1 MQPDNRD
8 EKAGQATTDFL
19 LSYGLA
25 ILIVVLV
32 AALLFALG
40 IFDASNF
47 VGTKS
52 AGFAGVAVKGWSM
65 DSSGLFT
72 LQLTNHVGQMIN
84 ITGVSIAVDAA
95 NASVNSSIGTL
106 PVSADTGVLSTN
118 ASAFGARTPG
128 SGYIASVIINY
139 IDMSTGFASTAKG
152 TLTGRVASGPVS
164 DCPQPAA
171 SPPAGAYT
179 SAQSVALS
187 SGACSTIYYTL
198 DGSVPTNAS
207 PVYSGPISVPQD
219 ANMTIKAFSAQAG
232 YSGSA
237 IFSGAYTTTHVLAA
251 PVASP
256 PAGAYNSTKNVTLT
270 AENGSTIYYTIDGS
284 TPTQGSAVYASPINV
299 PAGANT
305 TIKAYSVKTGY
316 ASSPIFSGTYIIASQ
331 PSPAPNGSVVL
342 DMEFDADVG
351 AIAVDSSIYGNNGTI
366 VNASHVIGISGQA
379 LKFKG
384 TGYVVV
390 PTSASLNVGNN
401 MSVEAWIRWD
411 TDPALW
417 ASQGKG
423 WANIASKGDDN
434 QWRLQHT
441 SSNGQFEFAAS
452 SSAWVQSTTSPQQGE
467 WYHVVGV
474 ANSTHISIYVNGNR
488 EATLPYNGQILS
500 STWNL
505 NIGRRG
511 AVSNDRQFNGTIDS
525 VRLYNRT
532 LTASEIESNYN
543 SGEPPG

>member
-1 MQPDNRD
+1 MQTNNRD

-25 ILIVVLV
+25 ILVVVLV

-40 IFDASNF
+40 VFDASNF

-95 NASVNSSIGTL
+95 NTSVNSTVGTL
-106 PVSADTGVLSTN
+106 PISADTGVLSTN

-128 SGYIASVIINY
+128 SGYIASVMINY

-152 TLTGRVASGPVS
+152 TLTGRVASGPALI
-164 DCPQPAA
+164 CPQPSA
-171 SPPAGAYT
+171 SPAPGAYT

-187 SGACSTIYYTL
+187 AGACSTIRYTV
-198 DGSVPTNAS
+198 DGSVPTNSSA
-207 PVYSGPISVPQD
+207 VYSGAISAPID
-219 ANMTIKAFSAQAG
+219 ANTTIKAFSSGSG
-232 YSGSA
+232 YSSSA
-237 IFSGAYTTTHVLAA
+237 IFSGTYAITHILSTPA
-251 PVASP
+251 ASP
-256 PAGAYNSTKNVTLT
+256 PAGSYNSTKNVTLT

-284 TPTQGSAVYASPINV
+284 TPTQGSAVYASPISV

-316 ASSPIFSGTYIIASQ
+316 GDSPIFSGTYIIASL
-331 PSPAPNGSVVL
+331 PSPAPNSTLVL
-342 DMEFDADVG
+342 QMDFDHDVG
-351 AIAVDSSIYGNNGTI
+351 AIAVDSSVYGNNGTI
-366 VNASHVIGISGQA
+366 VNASHVSGISGSA
-379 LKFKG
+379 LKFNG

-390 PTSASLNVGNN
+390 PSSASLNVGNN
-401 MSVEAWIRWD
+401 MSVEAWIRWGIN
-411 TDPALW
+411 PYAW
-417 ASQGKG
+417 ASSGYG
-423 WANIASKGDDN
+423 WANIISKGEDN
-434 QWRLQHT
+434 QWRLQH
-441 SSNGQFEFAAS
+441 SSNNGLFEFGVS
-452 SSAWVQSTTSPQQGE
+452 SSAWVQSTTSPEQGH

-474 ANSTHISIYVNGNR
+474 ANSTHISIYVDGNR
-488 EATLPYNGQILS
+488 EATNPYNGLVPF
-500 STWNL
+500 STWDL

-532 LTASEIESNYN
+532 LTASEIEADYN